1 MTDPHLKNMNTDR
14 LTPELFSLKGKVVVL
29 TGGAG
34 LYGRGLAAQLA
45 EAGATLILASRNTDA
60 LEEVCREERERGYE
74 VTADFLDLERLET
87 IDALKSSILAQ
98 HGRIDGL
105 VNNAVARPMKGP
117 DDDIA
122 NWETSMRV
130 NATGLFAISR
140 SIGDSMSEASTGSI
154 VNIGSIQGMVG
165 PDLSLYEGLDMGT
178 VPDYFFHK
186 GGMEN
191 LTRYFASVYGKNGVR
206 VNCVAP
212 GGFFNNQPP
221 EFIERYNRKTY
232 LGRMAGSRDLGGA
245 VAFLLSDAAGY
256 ITGANLPVDGGYTAN

>member
-1 MTDPHLKNMNTDR
+1 MNT
-14 LTPELFSLKGKVVVL
+14 PESTLNLFSLKGKVIVL

-45 EAGATLILASRNTDA
+45 ESGATLILAARDTGA
-60 LEEVCREERERGYE
+60 LGRVCREENERGFE
-74 VTADFLDLERLET
+74 VSAHFLDLEKQDSIAALRDEILE
-87 IDALKSSILAQ
+87 K

-117 DDDIA
+117 DDSVSA
-122 NWETSMRV
+122 WETSMRV
-130 NATGLFAISR
+130 NATGLFVISR
-140 SIGDSMSEASTGSI
+140 TFGDAMAARGSGAM

-165 PDLSLYEGLDMGT
+165 PDLSLYEGLGMQT

-191 LTRYFASVYGKNGVR
+191 LTRYFASVYGSRGVR

-212 GGFFNNQPP
+212 GGFFNNQPR
-221 EFIERYNRKTY
+221 EFLERYNRKTF
-232 LGRMAGSRDLGGA
+232 LGRMAGPRDLGGA
-245 VAFLLSDAAGY
+245 VVFLLSEAAGY

>member
-1 MTDPHLKNMNTDR
+1 MDTNR
-14 LTPELFSLKGKVVVL
+14 LTPELFSLEDRVIVL

-45 EAGATLILASRNTDA
+45 EAGATLILASRDTEA
-60 LEEVCREERERGYE
+60 LDGVCAEEQERGYT
-74 VTADFLDLERLET
+74 VTSEFLDLEEPDSIQTLHDVILEE
-87 IDALKSSILAQ
+87 

-117 DDDIA
+117 NDELA
-122 NWETSMRV
+122 AWETSMRV

-140 SIGDSMSEASTGSI
+140 VFGDAMAARGSGSM

-165 PDLSLYEGLDMGT
+165 PDLSLYEGLGMQT

-191 LTRYFASVYGKNGVR
+191 LTRYLASVYGGKGVR

-212 GGFFNNQPP
+212 GGFANNQPAK
-221 EFIERYNRKTY
+221 FVKRYNAKTF
-232 LGRMAGSRDLGGA
+232 LGRMAGTRDLGGA
-245 VAFLLSDAAGY
+245 VVFLLSDAAGY